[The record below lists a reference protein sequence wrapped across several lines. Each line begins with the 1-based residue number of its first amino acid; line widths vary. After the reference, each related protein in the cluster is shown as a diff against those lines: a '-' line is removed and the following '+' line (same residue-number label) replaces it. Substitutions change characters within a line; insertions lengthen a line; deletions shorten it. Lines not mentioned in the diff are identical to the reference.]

1 MSQSNAAAI
10 RRRVPIDTSKVN
22 LPTNKNQFQQQQQQQ
37 TNQVNVNSSSLT
49 LPQVITLV
57 DKRLITLEK
66 FMQESKEMPKPVK
79 FEPVPTVAQG
89 PMQNSQNQ
97 EQNQELVQVQAFTS
111 VIDEYNHR
119 FELLAAEIDILKDIV
134 LKLQS
139 FTMEV
144 NKTLMDERIHIFSDL
159 GNSGNNEN
167 ATDEFVQTE
176 QIENPEE
183 SQDTQNIVLE
193 LVAENKDE
201 NIEPVREFI

>member
-10 RRRVPIDTSKVN
+10 RRRAPIDASKPI
-22 LPTNKNQFQQQQQQQ
+22 LPNNKNQSQQQS
-37 TNQVNVNSSSLT
+37 NQVNVNSAGLT

-66 FMQESKEMPKPVK
+66 FMQESKEMPKTVK
-79 FEPVPTVAQG
+79 FEPVQVQSTG
-89 PMQNSQNQ
+89 SMQNSQTQ
-97 EQNQELVQVQAFTS
+97 EQNHELVQVQAFTS

-119 FELLAAEIDILKDIV
+119 FELLAAEIDNLKDIV

-159 GNSGNNEN
+159 GNSGNNTN
-167 ATDEFVQTE
+167 ITDEFVQTE
-176 QIENPEE
+176 QIETPEE